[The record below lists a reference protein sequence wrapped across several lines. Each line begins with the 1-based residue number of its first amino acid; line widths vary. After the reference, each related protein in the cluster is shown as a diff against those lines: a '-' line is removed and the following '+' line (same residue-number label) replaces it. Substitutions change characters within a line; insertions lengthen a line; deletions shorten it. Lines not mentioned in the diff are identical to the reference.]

1 MIIRQR
7 EEQLYITGEVVHG
20 KKLGRTIGFPT
31 ANIEAA
37 HTCVAGV
44 YSAYVFIDG
53 TRYKAVM
60 NIGTRPTIADGTHE
74 TIEVHILDF
83 DGDVYGQTLT
93 VEVVQ
98 FLRHEQK
105 FDGLDA
111 LLHQLQR
118 DAFLARKF
126 L

>member
-7 EEQLYITGEVVHG
+7 QERVVITGEVVHG

-31 ANIEAA
+31 ANIEAV
-37 HTCVAGV
+37 HSYMPGV
-44 YSAYVFIDG
+44 YSAYVYRAG
-53 TRYKAVM
+53 VQHKAVM

-74 TIEVHILDF
+74 TIEVHLLDF
-83 DGDVYGQTLT
+83 AGDLYGEQLD
-93 VEVVQ
+93 VEVVE
-98 FLRHEQK
+98 FLRSEQK

-118 DAFLARKF
+118 DAFLARKH

>member
-7 EEQLYITGEVVHG
+7 EEHIVITGEVVHG

-31 ANIEAA
+31 ANVAA
-37 HTCVAGV
+37 KHTCVAGV
-44 YSAYVFIDG
+44 YSAYVYIG
-53 TRYKAVM
+53 QTRYKAVM

-74 TIEVHILDF
+74 TVEVHILDF
-83 DGDVYGQTLT
+83 DGDLYGQTLT

-98 FLRHEQK
+98 FLRNEQK

-118 DAFLARKF
+118 DAFLARKY